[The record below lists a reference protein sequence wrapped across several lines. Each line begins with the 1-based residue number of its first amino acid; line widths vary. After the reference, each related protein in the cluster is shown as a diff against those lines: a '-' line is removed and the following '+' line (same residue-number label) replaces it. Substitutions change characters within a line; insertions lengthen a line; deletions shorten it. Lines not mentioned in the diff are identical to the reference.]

1 MKRLRLRARFLAA
14 VFATFTLAL
23 AACNPSDEEVA
34 TGDDPI
40 AALAVPVPSTRYTG
54 DFWRRD
60 YAESPERFERAV
72 AYCQDKSPDA
82 YPNCAPVLQARNI
95 IEAARS
101 PRIEGKTYTGIAR
114 PPVADTTGF
123 FTADSTRPPR

>member
-1 MKRLRLRARFLAA
+1 MNRLRPHAPFLAA
-14 VFATFTLAL
+14 AIFALAL
-23 AACNPSDEEVA
+23 AACGPSDEEIA

-101 PRIEGKTYTGIAR
+101 PRLKGKGYTGTGQPPAADSAR
-114 PPVADTTGF
+114 SL
-123 FTADSTRPPR
+123 TADSTQVPR